1 MFVVY
6 ELVPRYGDES
16 ELTIWGVYEDEDEA
30 EKEAERLDCDWWAA
44 AYYPK
49 QD

>member
-6 ELVPRYGDES
+6 ELVQGPRYDS

-44 AYYPK
+44 DYYPK

>member
-6 ELVPRYGDES
+6 ELVQGRRYDS
-16 ELTIWGVYEDEDEA
+16 ELTIWGVYEDGDEA
-30 EKEAERLDCDWWAA
+30 EKEAERLDCDYCAA
-44 AYYPK
+44 DYYSK